1 MPDISKITLP
11 SGNTYDLKD
20 ATARAAIEAL
30 EGASYFLGITTTN
43 LTDGSHTSPILING
57 QPVSPKN
64 GSITIHGE
72 SEFIWCGKNKYP
84 LDIITMHVDAGKIL
98 LMRSGSGA
106 ELTVYVHETTTY
118 EPLFVFSA
126 GDTTSSASSA
136 YVDLDPDWLYF
147 KDNSNN
153 YVKLL
158 NSVADNCT
166 YVVSG
171 SSVYNNDCIWAQ
183 FGDLSTLGNLAY
195 KDAVNVASSIVTTG
209 HTVNVAVPANATTV
223 SVGTSEIYPIT
234 GTASVISGVVATK
247 KKLSTTS
254 ITGTNGT
261 ENVVKT
267 LSSSSQKLAITGA
280 SVPLPGWSFTMG
292 TGTGNTE
299 TLVISGGNNS
309 GTPYTFNY
317 ATGGLTNSGNG
328 GSVVTSVSAGSTADV
343 AKVASSAT
351 TVATGSVVATTE
363 TTNVGATVAI
373 DAAPSGS
380 PTTVGTIA
388 SGTTKI
394 KVGTID
400 SAVTVV
406 TGFGSPATV
415 LKSDATISN
424 TVTYT
429 DHS

>member
-1 MPDISKITLP
+1 MPEISKITLP

-30 EGASYFLGITTTN
+30 EGASYFLGITTSS
-43 LTDGSHTSPILING
+43 LTDGAHTSPILING
-57 QPVSPKN
+57 QNVHPKN
-64 GSITIHGE
+64 GNIAIYGK

-84 LDIITMHVDAGKIL
+84 LDLITMYVDAGEIL

-166 YVVSG
+166 YVIEG
-171 SSVYNNDCIWAQ
+171 SSAYDDCIWAQ
-183 FGDLSTLGNLAY
+183 FGDLSNLGDLAT

-209 HTVNVAVPANATTV
+209 HTVDVVVHGNVTTTNIGTYEMYPV
-223 SVGTSEIYPIT
+223 SGTGSAIT
-234 GTASVISGVVATK
+234 GVVPTK

-261 ENVVKT
+261 ETVVKT
-267 LSSSSQKLAITGA
+267 VSSSSQKLAITGA
-280 SVPLPGWSFTMG
+280 SVPLPGWSFTIG
-292 TGTGNTE
+292 SND

-317 ATGGLTNSGNG
+317 ATGGLSDSGSG
-328 GSVVTSVSAGSTADV
+328 SSVVTSVSAGSTANV

-351 TVATGSVVATTE
+351 TVATGSVVDTTE
-363 TTNVGATVAI
+363 TSNVGATVAI

-380 PTTVGTIA
+380 PITVGTVL
-388 SGTTKI
+388 SGVQKV
-394 KVGTID
+394 KVGTVD
-400 SAVTVV
+400 SNSPITVV
-406 TGFGSPATV
+406 TGVGTKATV
-415 LKSDATISN
+415 LKSDATITN
-424 TVTYT
+424 TVTYI